1 MIAPSFLPKIR
12 RCSRMIFSLF
22 PLLAFQG
29 MMAGAISAIP
39 TLDEMAGD
47 WIPMKDVVN
56 PPAVH
61 NFHDMLIVDY
71 YLTSFACSPG
81 GEIIPW
87 NKVKKIYPPVNNP
100 NGKSQNT

>member
-1 MIAPSFLPKIR
+1 
-12 RCSRMIFSLF
+12 
-22 PLLAFQG
+22 
-29 MMAGAISAIP
+29 MAGFTPAIP

-61 NFHDMLIVDY
+61 NFHDMLMVDY
-71 YLTSFACSPG
+71 DLTSFACSPG

-87 NKVKKIYPPVNNP
+87 NTVKKIYPPIKLLIG
-100 NGKSQNT
+100 GKAFPTR